1 MSSCSGFVLFIV
13 AIQNGYISLKP
24 PERDLEGGT
33 GNWGSICSHWI
44 QRWAPGPCVP
54 PGFAG
59 DCRDSPISRSKRI
72 PPSVS
77 ISPEPVILANDP
89 CYKQKL
95 QRIYI
100 KCLKDDANVSSG
112 FCAFIKR
119 NIEEC
124 N

>member
-95 QRIYI
+95 QRIYN
-100 KCLKDDANVSSG
+100 K
-112 FCAFIKR
+112 
-119 NIEEC
+119 
-124 N
+124 